1 MKLSVRP
8 GFAVAFAA
16 ALAALVWWRVATA
29 PERHIRRAMREIV
42 SLAQKDSVGENP
54 VLAAYGASRLSKV
67 LAPRVELSAQEVGG
81 LWVESRGDIVRE
93 FFAARTRASW
103 ISLSLRDLSVRFPA
117 RDRAVATA
125 IATLDASFPEFG
137 RSISGSRQV
146 AVSFRRDEHSGEW
159 LVTRATASAPT
170 ARVVDI
176 HHGLAQE

>member
-125 IATLDASFPEFG
+125 IATLDAEFG

-146 AVSFRRDEHSGEW
+146 AVSFRRDEQSGEW